1 MLLYNNPHSVYL
13 LYYHLIFGRLI
24 TGVATLDVIKKYIDD
39 QGQRKNK

>member
-1 MLLYNNPHSVYL
+1 MLLDSNQHSVYFAL
-13 LYYHLIFGRLI
+13 LSFDFGHLA